1 MLKPALLIR
10 TTRPRTW
17 IIALLLIAAVHALSA
32 CNYSRMRDD
41 EAVQAYNQ
49 PFPKMPKQT
58 IPVDSGIWVEREAV
72 PGDLVN
78 SAPPTPETVALG
90 AERYSF
96 YCIQCHGPRLDGN
109 GTVGQS
115 FSPLPANL
123 KAPPVQEQTD
133 GDLFY
138 KIRFG
143 FSRHPA
149 LYATM
154 TDQETWAVIRYMR
167 TLVNALHEAKHPS

>member
-1 MLKPALLIR
+1 MRINTFRHDK
-10 TTRPRTW
+10 TRLW
-17 IIALLLIAAVHALSA
+17 QGAVLLLLIAALPSLTG

-58 IPVDSGIWVEREAV
+58 IPIDGGIWIEREAV
-72 PGDLVN
+72 PSDLVN
-78 SAPPTPETVALG
+78 VAPQTPETIALG
-90 AERYSF
+90 AERYTF

-115 FSPLPANL
+115 FAPLPANL
-123 KAPPVQEQTD
+123 KTPAFQDQTD
-133 GDLFY
+133 GEIFY

-143 FSRHPA
+143 YNRHPA
-149 LYATM
+149 LYSTM
-154 TDQETWAVIRYMR
+154 TDQETWAVIRYIR
-167 TLVNALHEAKHPS
+167 ALVNRT

>member
-1 MLKPALLIR
+1 MRRIAFRSCIMWLRLGV
-10 TTRPRTW
+10 
-17 IIALLLIAAVHALSA
+17 IALLVVVAAQALTG

-58 IPVDSGIWVEREAV
+58 IPIEGGIWIEREAD
-72 PGDLVN
+72 PSDLVN
-78 SAPPTPETVALG
+78 AAPQNAETVALG
-90 AERYSF
+90 AERYGF

-123 KAPPVQEQTD
+123 KNRTVQDQTD
-133 GDLFY
+133 GEIFY

-143 FSRHPA
+143 YNRHPP
-149 LYATM
+149 LYSTV
-154 TDQETWAVIRYMR
+154 TDEETWAVIRYMR
-167 TLVNALHEAKHPS
+167 TLRERG

>member
-1 MLKPALLIR
+1 MRKIAFRNCIIRLKPGVFALLIVMA
-10 TTRPRTW
+10 
-17 IIALLLIAAVHALSA
+17 IQALTG

-58 IPVDSGIWVEREAV
+58 IPIEGGIWIEREAV
-72 PGDLVN
+72 PSDLAN
-78 SAPPTPETVALG
+78 AAPQTAETVALG
-90 AERYSF
+90 AERYGF

-123 KAPPVQEQTD
+123 KDQTVQEQTD
-133 GDLFY
+133 GEIFY

-143 FSRHPA
+143 YNRHPA
-149 LYATM
+149 LYSTV
-154 TDQETWAVIRYMR
+154 TDYEAWAVIRYMR
-167 TLVNALHEAKHPS
+167 ALGDKG

>member
-1 MLKPALLIR
+1 MIR
-10 TTRPRTW
+10 LRPGVVV
-17 IIALLLIAAVHALSA
+17 LLLIVVSHVLTG

-58 IPVDSGIWVEREAV
+58 IPIDGGIWVERETV
-72 PGDLVN
+72 PGDMVN
-78 SAPPTPETVALG
+78 AAPSTPEMVALG

-96 YCIQCHGPRLDGN
+96 YCIQCHGPRLDGY

-123 KAPPVQEQTD
+123 KSPPIQALTD
-133 GDLFY
+133 GEIFY

-143 FSRHPA
+143 YNRHPA
-149 LYATM
+149 LYSTM

-167 TLVNALHEAKHPS
+167 ELVNRT